1 MQERQTCSEAALSD
15 DTLTLFAKDHVSRAR
30 VLLVVGGAGVP
41 PRLFAPLLDAVADRW
56 PLLFVQGEHDTY
68 SVTSEVERYAADVEA
83 PSTRVALLP
92 GGGHSAFMLGT
103 ALREILERELPR

>member
-1 MQERQTCSEAALSD
+1 MAAYSAMRDELSA
-15 DTLTLFAKDHVSRAR
+15 F
-30 VLLVVGGAGVP
+30 
-41 PRLFAPLLDAVADRW
+41 DAWRSPGTQYQL

-68 SVTSEVERYAADVEA
+68 SVTSDVERYAADVEA